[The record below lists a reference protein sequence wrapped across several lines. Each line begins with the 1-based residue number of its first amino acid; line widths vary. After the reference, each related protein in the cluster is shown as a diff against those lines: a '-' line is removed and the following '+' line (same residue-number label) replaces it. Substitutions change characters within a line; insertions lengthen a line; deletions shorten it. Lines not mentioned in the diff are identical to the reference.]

1 MADPQIVA
9 RGQQQEN
16 LMSSKIRFPL
26 IALDVDRLSFLLP
39 LFALFHCGHALG
51 ACDPM
56 HPKYQDIDIQCP
68 GGNGPA
74 AIYDNPGGTPITDL
88 ISLCPPTCYDHYC
101 ELDICSGCRW
111 EPRRTLY

>member
-56 HPKYQDIDIQCP
+56 HPKYQELIFNVRV
-68 GGNGPA
+68 GTGPLPYTTIRA
-74 AIYDNPGGTPITDL
+74 APQ
-88 ISLCPPTCYDHYC
+88 S
-101 ELDICSGCRW
+101 
-111 EPRRTLY
+111 RT